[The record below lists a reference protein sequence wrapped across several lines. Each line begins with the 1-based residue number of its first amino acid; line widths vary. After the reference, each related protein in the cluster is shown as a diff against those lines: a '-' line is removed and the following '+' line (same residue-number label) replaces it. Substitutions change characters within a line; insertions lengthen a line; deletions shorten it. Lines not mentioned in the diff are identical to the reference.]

1 MRKFN
6 ILLLVII
13 LVLAQIFMSA
23 CFGGGSQSSSSSGG
37 SESRADS
44 SGNGDSF
51 DSSIP
56 SADSS
61 IEKPDDPD
69 DPVTDYSKLSSVAF
83 VKEMGVGW
91 NLGNAFEN
99 NLVGYPDSDY
109 ANSIVE
115 ELGFKNR
122 EMFCE
127 VRNQQDIYRG
137 AVTQQTVD
145 TVYDKGFR
153 TMRMPVSWSN
163 HMAADGTINAD
174 WMNRIKEVVDYVFN
188 KGDMFVILNIMDTPN
203 IGAYYLDDAHYAKT
217 KKLVTGVWTQVSKTF
232 CDYDERLVFENLNEP
247 LHSKLGWSMSPA
259 VNTSEYKECIKN
271 LNEYN
276 QLYVDIVRGQGSE
289 NNKKRF
295 LSVCGYGNIGYM
307 TYSPEIN
314 AVAKFEMPDDEPID
328 RLLMNIHAYSP
339 NGFSFGKDN
348 VWDESKDDPNS
359 GVKAMLNAFGKAY
372 TEKGIG
378 VLITEWGSV
387 YKSDRA
393 HESYRKKHATYFV
406 ENATK
411 NGCCTV
417 VWDNGTR
424 SSNWST
430 EYFGLLNRHKAS
442 GLYDNMTNLSGVNYD
457 NVSLWFSEGVIEA
470 IFTGY
475 FNGLSATPDFVSVV
489 ACRPE

>member
-23 CFGGGSQSSSSSGG
+23 CFGSGSQSNSSSGG
-37 SESRADS
+37 SLSGADS
-44 SGNGDSF
+44 PVNGDSS
-51 DSSIP
+51 DSSVLP
-56 SADSS
+56 ADSS

-91 NLGNAFEN
+91 NLGNTFEN
-99 NLVGYPDSDY
+99 NLVGYPESDY
-109 ANSIVE
+109 ANSIVK

-127 VRNQQDIYRG
+127 VRNHQDIYRG

-145 TVYDKGFR
+145 TVYDRGFR

-217 KKLVTGVWTQVSKTF
+217 KKLVTDVWTQVSKAF

-247 LHSKLGWSMSPA
+247 LHSKLGWSMSPT

-276 QLYVDIVRGQGSE
+276 QLYVDIVRGQGSV
-289 NNKKRF
+289 NNRKRF

-314 AVAKFEMPDDEPID
+314 AVAKFEMPDDEAID

-339 NGFSFGKDN
+339 NGFSFGTDN

-372 TEKGIG
+372 TENGIG

-442 GLYDNMTNLSGVNYD
+442 GLYDNMTNLSGVSYD
-457 NVSLWFSEGVIEA
+457 NVSIWFSEGVIEA

-475 FNGLSATPDFVSVV
+475 FNGSSTSYSGVSALSK
-489 ACRPE
+489 RLR

>member
-13 LVLAQIFMSA
+13 LALAQICLIS
-23 CFGGGSQSSSSSGG
+23 CSPGGNPGSSRNG
-37 SESRADS
+37 SESGADS
-44 SGNGDSF
+44 SETR
-51 DSSIP
+51 DSSGSSVLP
-56 SADSS
+56 DDDSVA
-61 IEKPDDPD
+61 KPDDAGNPAE
-69 DPVTDYSKLSSVAF
+69 DYSKISSVDF
-83 VKEMGVGW
+83 VGKMGVGW
-91 NLGNAFEN
+91 NLGNTFEN
-99 NLVGYPDSDY
+99 NLVGYPESDY

-137 AVTQQTVD
+137 AVTQQTVN
-145 TVYDKGFR
+145 TVYDRGFR
-153 TMRMPVSWSN
+153 TMRVPVSWSN
-163 HMAADGTINAD
+163 HMSADGIINTD
-174 WMNRIKEVVDYVFN
+174 WMNRIKEVVDYVFA

-217 KKLVTGVWTQVSKTF
+217 KKLVTDVWTQVSKAF

-247 LHSKLGWSMSPA
+247 LHSKLGWSMSPTA
-259 VNTSEYKECIKN
+259 NTSEYKECIKN

-276 QLYVDIVRGQGSE
+276 QLYVDIVRGQGSV
-289 NNKKRF
+289 NNRKRF

-314 AVAKFEMPDDEPID
+314 AVAKFEMPDDEAID

-339 NGFSFGKDN
+339 NGFSFGTDN
-348 VWDESKDDPNS
+348 VWNESKDDSNS

-372 TEKGIG
+372 TENGIG

-442 GLYDNMTNLSGVNYD
+442 GLYDNMTNLSGVSYD
-457 NVSLWFSEGVIEA
+457 NVSLWFSEGLIEA
-470 IFTGY
+470 IFLGY
-475 FNGLSATPDFVSVV
+475 FNGLSTSYSSVT
-489 ACRPE
+489 ALGKRLR

>member
-23 CFGGGSQSSSSSGG
+23 CFGSGSQSSSSSGG
-37 SESRADS
+37 SLSGADS
-44 SGNGDSF
+44 SMNGDSS

-56 SADSS
+56 HADSS

-91 NLGNAFEN
+91 NLGNTFEN
-99 NLVGYPDSDY
+99 NLVGYPESDY
-109 ANSIVE
+109 ANSIVK

-127 VRNQQDIYRG
+127 VRNHQDIYRG

-174 WMNRIKEVVDYVFN
+174 WMNRIKEVVDYVFA

-217 KKLVTGVWTQVSKTF
+217 KKLVTDVWTQVSKAF

-247 LHSKLGWSMSPA
+247 LHSKLGWSMSPTA
-259 VNTSEYKECIKN
+259 NTSEYKECIKN

-276 QLYVDIVRGQGSE
+276 QLYVDIVRGQGSV
-289 NNKKRF
+289 NNRKRF
-295 LSVCGYGNIGYM
+295 LSACGYGNIGYM

-314 AVAKFEMPDDEPID
+314 AVAKFEMPDDEAID

-339 NGFSFGKDN
+339 NGFSFGTDN

-372 TEKGIG
+372 TENGIG

-442 GLYDNMTNLSGVNYD
+442 GLYDNMTNLSGVSYD

-475 FNGLSATPDFVSVV
+475 FNGFSAAPDFVSVV